1 MKSEINQG
9 ENQRSFRLRLPAT
22 SANLG
27 SAFDTAAIALN
38 LHLDLTAVPADAFS
52 IDATGRNPEAC
63 GSVENNLLLQTY
75 TRILQENGQS
85 IQPLHLTVHN
95 EIPIGMGCGSSASA
109 RLAGIA
115 LAVHFGQLGWSRS
128 RILDVACMLEG
139 HPDNAAACWL
149 GGMTVAAMSGEAA
162 TSQVHAVH
170 FPIPAAWSVVIVLPS
185 KPLATSVSRSAL
197 PEMYSRL
204 DARSNV
210 QCASLLVAAFAQER
224 GDLLHVAM
232 QDRLHQPYRAAIC
245 PLLPLLSPLA
255 GKGGILG
262 VALSGAGPAVL
273 LIVEHTTDRTQ
284 LHTAIRKR
292 VADVDT
298 VEIVECEFAK
308 RVAL

>member
-1 MKSEINQG
+1 MSIG
-9 ENQRSFRLRLPAT
+9 ENQGSFRLRLPAT

-38 LHLDLTAVPADAFS
+38 LHLEITAIPAVAFS

-63 GSVENNLLLQTY
+63 GSLENNLLLQTY
-75 TRILQENGQS
+75 SQILQENS
-85 IQPLHLTVHN
+85 KEIQPLHLTVHN

-115 LAVHFGQLGWSRS
+115 LAVHFGRLGWSRD
-128 RILDVACMLEG
+128 RILNVACMLEG

-149 GGMTVAAMSGEAA
+149 GGMTVAAMSGEG
-162 TSQVHAVH
+162 TESQVHAVH
-170 FPIPAAWSVVIVLPS
+170 FPIPSAWSIVVVLPS

-197 PEMYSRL
+197 PEMYSRA

-224 GDLLHVAM
+224 GDLLQVAM

-255 GKGGILG
+255 GKDGILG

-273 LIVEHTTDRTQ
+273 LVVESAAD
-284 LHTAIRKR
+284 RKR
-292 VADVDT
+292 LHAAIHQRVGNVDH
-298 VEIVECEFAK
+298 VEIVECQFRKTAS
-308 RVAL
+308 L